1 MDQNERQ
8 SLARETMRI
17 LNDWQVPPELQVILL
32 GLPENTKP
40 RALNR
45 FRAGEDIFAEDEQT
59 LKRLSCIIGMSQ
71 ALQSAF
77 PHNPDMAR
85 YWATSPSRF
94 LGDRT
99 PLDIMVSHGLE
110 GMQNLLDQLN
120 GDHSW

>member
-45 FRAGEDIFAEDEQT
+45 YRAGEDIFAEDEQT

>member
-1 MDQNERQ
+1 
-8 SLARETMRI
+8 MRI